1 MKETQGTQQG
11 RGELSSLPLFEQIRK
26 GREVRVASL
35 LNAGYITPE
44 EAEIYREPLEEL
56 PKDRKG
62 LVVAYYLSGVESRK
76 DIAPSLEFSEKIG
89 SIIGSFRLSERGALK
104 DGRTIADTL
113 APEERIRWASSLS
126 RAHAEEHIKYAEDF
140 VATKRGRVRKQLL
153 KFVRLFILFS
163 LVEDGEPEPELDPV
177 VYLRDR
183 LREHGY
189 QPYTRSLSDTD
200 KEAIEEAASYYLDL
214 LELAFLTGLGIIR
227 REEYKRLRDEKG
239 AFREDFYYRDEL
251 DEALTEY
258 DSVYSLLT
266 NAVVGFYADG
276 STRGVVEYLSGV
288 YKKLLQEESSLEFL
302 AEIRRSRFK
311 SLLEEK

>member
-11 RGELSSLPLFEQIRK
+11 REELNTLSLSEKIK
-26 GREVRVASL
+26 KAREIRVASL

-89 SIIGSFRLSERGALK
+89 SIIGSFRLHERGALK

-140 VATKRGRVRKQLL
+140 VATKRGRIRKQLL
-153 KFVRLFILFS
+153 KFVRLFIISS
-163 LVEDGEPEPELDPV
+163 LAEDEEPELDPIP
-177 VYLRDR
+177 YLRDR

-288 YKKLLQEESSLEFL
+288 YKKVLQEESSLEFL

>member
-11 RGELSSLPLFEQIRK
+11 REEPNTLSLSEKIK
-26 GREVRVASL
+26 KAREIRVASL

-89 SIIGSFRLSERGALK
+89 SIIGSFRLRERGALK

-113 APEERIRWASSLS
+113 TPEERIRWASSLS
-126 RAHAEEHIKYAEDF
+126 RAHAEEYIKYAEDF

-153 KFVRLFILFS
+153 KFVRLFIISS
-163 LVEDGEPEPELDPV
+163 LAEDEEPELDPITFLRAR
-177 VYLRDR
+177 LRD
-183 LREHGY
+183 HGY

-288 YKKLLQEESSLEFL
+288 YKKVLQEESSLEFL
-302 AEIRRSRFK
+302 AEIRGSRFK

>member
-11 RGELSSLPLFEQIRK
+11 RGELNTLSLSEKIK
-26 GREVRVASL
+26 KAREIRVASL

-62 LVVAYYLSGVESRK
+62 LIVAYYLSGVESRK

-89 SIIGSFRLSERGALK
+89 SIIGSFRLHERGALK

-140 VATKRGRVRKQLL
+140 VATKRGRIRKQLL
-153 KFVRLFILFS
+153 KFVRLFIISS
-163 LVEDGEPEPELDPV
+163 LAEDEEPELDPIP
-177 VYLRDR
+177 YLRDR

-288 YKKLLQEESSLEFL
+288 YKKVLQEESSLEFL
-302 AEIRRSRFK
+302 AEIRGSRFK

>member
-89 SIIGSFRLSERGALK
+89 SIIGSFRLRERGALK

-113 APEERIRWASSLS
+113 TPEERIRWASSLS

-163 LVEDGEPEPELDPV
+163 LVEDGEPELDPV
-177 VYLRDR
+177 VYLRER
-183 LREHGY
+183 LWEQNCGY
-189 QPYTRSLSDTD
+189 SKKTGALQPEPVLRSTS
-200 KEAIEEAASYYLDL
+200 S
-214 LELAFLTGLGIIR
+214 TGLWSLKLKPASTDVR
-227 REEYKRLRDEKG
+227 FG
-239 AFREDFYYRDEL
+239 AMSAPIL
-251 DEALTEY
+251 
-258 DSVYSLLT
+258 
-266 NAVVGFYADG
+266 
-276 STRGVVEYLSGV
+276 
-288 YKKLLQEESSLEFL
+288 
-302 AEIRRSRFK
+302 
-311 SLLEEK
+311 

>member
-11 RGELSSLPLFEQIRK
+11 REELNTLSLSEKIK
-26 GREVRVASL
+26 KAREIRVASL

-62 LVVAYYLSGVESRK
+62 LIVAYYLSGVESRK

-89 SIIGSFRLSERGALK
+89 SIIGSFRLRERGALK

-113 APEERIRWASSLS
+113 TPEERIRWASSLS
-126 RAHAEEHIKYAEDF
+126 RAHAEEYIKYAEDF

-153 KFVRLFILFS
+153 KFVRLFIISS
-163 LVEDGEPEPELDPV
+163 LAEDEEPELDPITFLRAR
-177 VYLRDR
+177 LRD
-183 LREHGY
+183 HGY

-288 YKKLLQEESSLEFL
+288 YKKVLQEESSLEFL

>member
-11 RGELSSLPLFEQIRK
+11 RGELNTLSLSEKIK
-26 GREVRVASL
+26 KAREIRVASL

-44 EAEIYREPLEEL
+44 EAEIYREPLAEL
-56 PKDRKG
+56 PRDRKG

-89 SIIGSFRLSERGALK
+89 SIIGSFRLRERGALK

-113 APEERIRWASSLS
+113 TPEERIRWASSLS

-140 VATKRGRVRKQLL
+140 VATKRGRIRKQLL
-153 KFVRLFILFS
+153 KFVRLFIISS
-163 LVEDGEPEPELDPV
+163 LAEDEEPELDPIP
-177 VYLRDR
+177 YLRDR

-288 YKKLLQEESSLEFL
+288 YKNVLQEESSLEFL
-302 AEIRRSRFK
+302 AEIRGSRFK

>member
-11 RGELSSLPLFEQIRK
+11 RGELNTLSLSEKIK
-26 GREVRVASL
+26 KAREIRVASL

-89 SIIGSFRLSERGALK
+89 SIIGSFRLHERGALK

-140 VATKRGRVRKQLL
+140 VATKRGRIRKQLL
-153 KFVRLFILFS
+153 KFVRLFIISS
-163 LVEDGEPEPELDPV
+163 LAEDEEPELDPIP
-177 VYLRDR
+177 YLRDR

-288 YKKLLQEESSLEFL
+288 YKNVLQEESSLEFL
-302 AEIRRSRFK
+302 AEIRGSRFK